1 MAIPLAALALPA
13 LGAGLGALEGYKKGG
28 GTGAVL
34 GAGAGALTPAALRM
48 AGAGLAGIPA
58 LANLVQKGAM
68 GARAAAGLQGPVMS
82 GANILKT
89 GAVPLGMT
97 LGAPGLA
104 GALAGSAS
112 GAANTAGQLGV
123 GAVGGAINSPGMAN
137 YGGTGLPPGLGQ
149 YGPTSPYGSLTDV
162 YGVPGMAQRADLRMT
177 AKAQRDVLRTLLPE
191 VEKAID
197 ARSQKELNRQ
207 LAAAGVRQNIET
219 RALMQQRAQAAGL
232 QAGQSA
238 LEAAGQGLMQQY
250 QYS

>member
-58 LANLVQKGAM
+58 LAGLVQKGAM

-89 GAVPLGMT
+89 GVPAVGLA
-97 LGAPGLA
+97 LNAPGIA
-104 GALAGSAS
+104 GGIAGGAS

-123 GAVGGAINSPGMAN
+123 GAVGGALNNPGAAN

-162 YGVPGMAQRADLRMT
+162 YGVPGMAQRQDLRMT

-191 VEKAID
+191 VERAID

-207 LAAAGVRQNIET
+207 LAAAGARQNIET
-219 RALMQQRAQAAGL
+219 RALMQQRAQLAGL
-232 QAGQSA
+232 NAGQSA
-238 LEAAGQGLMQQY
+238 LEAAGTGLMQQY
-250 QYS
+250 QYQ

>member
-58 LANLVQKGAM
+58 LAGLVQKGAM
-68 GARAAAGLQGPVMS
+68 GARAGLGLQGPVMS

-89 GAVPLGMT
+89 GALPLGMA
-97 LGAPGLA
+97 LNAPGIA
-104 GALAGSAS
+104 GGLVAGGS
-112 GAANTAGQLGV
+112 GAANTVGQLGV
-123 GAVGGAINSPGMAN
+123 GAVGGALNNPGAAN

-207 LAAAGVRQNIET
+207 LAAAGARQNIET

-238 LEAAGQGLMQQY
+238 LQAAGQGLMQQY

>member
-58 LANLVQKGAM
+58 LAGLVQKGAM

-82 GANILKT
+82 GANLLKT
-89 GAVPLGMT
+89 GVPAVGLA
-97 LGAPGLA
+97 LNAPGIAGGLA
-104 GALAGSAS
+104 GGAS
-112 GAANTAGQLGV
+112 GAANTVGQLGV
-123 GAVGGAINSPGMAN
+123 GAAGGALNNPGAAN

-162 YGVPGMAQRADLRMT
+162 YGVPGIAQRADLRMT

-207 LAAAGVRQNIET
+207 LAAAGARQNIET
-219 RALMQQRAQAAGL
+219 RALMQQRAQVAGL

-238 LEAAGQGLMQQY
+238 LEAAGRGLMQQY

>member
-58 LANLVQKGAM
+58 LAGLVQKGAM

-82 GANILKT
+82 GANLLKT
-89 GAVPLGMT
+89 GVPAVGLA
-97 LGAPGLA
+97 LNAPGIA
-104 GALAGSAS
+104 GGIAGGAS
-112 GAANTAGQLGV
+112 GAANTVGQLGV
-123 GAVGGAINSPGMAN
+123 GASGGALNNPGAAN

-162 YGVPGMAQRADLRMT
+162 YGVPGMAQRQDLRMT

-197 ARSQKELNRQ
+197 ARSQKELSRN

-232 QAGQSA
+232 EAGRQA

>member
-1 MAIPLAALALPA
+1 
-13 LGAGLGALEGYKKGG
+13 
-28 GTGAVL
+28 
-34 GAGAGALTPAALRM
+34 
-48 AGAGLAGIPA
+48 
-58 LANLVQKGAM
+58 M

-89 GAVPLGMT
+89 GVPAVGLA
-97 LGAPGLA
+97 LNAPGIA
-104 GALAGSAS
+104 GGIAGGAS
-112 GAANTAGQLGV
+112 GAANTVGQLGV
-123 GAVGGAINSPGMAN
+123 GAVGGALNNPGAAN

-162 YGVPGMAQRADLRMT
+162 YGVPGMAQRQDLRLT

-207 LAAAGVRQNIET
+207 LAAAGARQNIET
-219 RALMQQRAQAAGL
+219 RALMQQRAQLAGL
-232 QAGQSA
+232 NAGQSA